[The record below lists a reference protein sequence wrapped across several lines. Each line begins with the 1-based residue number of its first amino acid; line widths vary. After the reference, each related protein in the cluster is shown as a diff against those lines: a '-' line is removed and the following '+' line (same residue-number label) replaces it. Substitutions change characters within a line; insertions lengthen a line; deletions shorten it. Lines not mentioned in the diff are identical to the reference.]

1 MELLEL
7 QVPLVRVER
16 VRISIMEVAAAV
28 EDTLVAVEAAV
39 VWPLAAVQVMLEVFQ
54 VQH

>member
-1 MELLEL
+1 MELPEL
-7 QVPLVRVER
+7 QVLLVKVARVQ
-16 VRISIMEVAAAV
+16 ITKWAAGVAV